1 MSKVVLIGCGNVGM
15 SYAYALINQKTRVSE
30 LVLVDLNKEKATGE
44 AMDLMHAVSFAPS
57 KMKIYSGDYS
67 DCNNADIVCICAGV
81 PQNGNQTRT
90 DLIKK
95 NYAVFKSIISEIN
108 KTNFKGIYLIA
119 SNPLDVMTYLTQ
131 KLSGFPQERVIGSGT
146 ILDTARLRYLI
157 SEKIKISPKSIHG
170 FVIGEHGDSE
180 FIPWNNTL
188 IGLDKASK
196 HLSKNDMS
204 EITYN
209 VKNSAYDVINKK
221 GNTSYGIGICLV
233 KITNAILD
241 DSNKIFTVSSYN
253 KEFDIYIGQPTVLCK
268 KGARK
273 VLKLNLNNDD
283 DLKFENSCH
292 IIQEN
297 INSLNLK

>member
-81 PQNGNQTRT
+81 PQTENQTRT

-95 NYAVFKSIISEIN
+95 NYTVFKSIISEIN

-131 KLSGFPQERVIGSGT
+131 KLSGFPYERVIGSGT

-196 HLSKNDMS
+196 HLTKNDMS

-273 VLKLNLNNDD
+273 VLKLNLNKDD

>member
-57 KMKIYSGDYS
+57 KMKIYAGDYS

-108 KTNFKGIYLIA
+108 KTNFKGIYLVA

-131 KLSGFPQERVIGSGT
+131 KLSGFPKEKVIGSGT

-180 FIPWNNTL
+180 FIPWSNTL
-188 IGLDKASK
+188 IGLDRASK
-196 HLSKNDMS
+196 HLTKNDMS

-241 DSNKIFTVSSYN
+241 DSNKIYTVSSYN

-273 VLKLNLNNDD
+273 VLKLNLNKDD

-297 INSLNLK
+297 INNLNLK

>member
-81 PQNGNQTRT
+81 PQTENQTRT

-95 NYAVFKSIISEIN
+95 NYTVFKSIISEIN

-131 KLSGFPQERVIGSGT
+131 KLSGFPYERVIGSGT

-196 HLSKNDMS
+196 HLTKNDMS

-268 KGARK
+268 KGAKK
-273 VLKLNLNNDD
+273 VLKLNLNKDD